1 VTRRIVVL
9 GDVMLDVIVQLKAD
23 VAPTSDT
30 PAAIRVT
37 RGGSGAN
44 LAIALRTSDHDVIY
58 VGAAGRDA
66 AADVF
71 VDALSEE
78 HVTPRLE
85 SFDGATGTVVSIVAR
100 DGQRSMLTDRGVNP
114 RLSAEFVAAQLKQP
128 FDHLHVSGY
137 LLLDPATREVSVSA
151 LAQARLRGSSTSVDV
166 CSVAPLREVTP
177 AVFLHNAAGATML
190 FANEEEALTLTSQDN
205 VEDALDVLAPLFD
218 EVVITVGARGVISA
232 QGMERFRA
240 NATDAIVV
248 DTTGAGDAATGA
260 YLGARLNYV
269 EPPTALADA
278 MVAAARVV
286 GGLGALGTSR
296 S

>member
-1 VTRRIVVL
+1 MTRRVVVL
-9 GDVMLDVIVQLKAD
+9 GDVMLDVIVQMKGD

-44 LAIALRTSDHDVIY
+44 LAIALRAADHDVIY

-66 AADVF
+66 AAEVF

-114 RLSAEFVAAQLKQP
+114 CLSADFVAAQLEQP

-151 LAQARLRGSSTSVDV
+151 LAQARRRGSSTSVDV

-177 AVFLHNAAGATML
+177 AVFLEAAAGATML
-190 FANEEEALTLTSQDN
+190 FANEEEASTLTSEPG
-205 VEDALDVLAPLFD
+205 VERALYVLGTLFD
-218 EVVITVGARGVISA
+218 EVVITAGARGA
-232 QGMERFRA
+232 LGARGPERFRA
-240 NATDAIVV
+240 SAGDVSVV

-260 YLGARLNYV
+260 YLGARLNGE
-269 EPPTALADA
+269 EPQAALVDA
-278 MVAAARVV
+278 MLAASRVV
-286 GGLGALGTSR
+286 SGLGALG
-296 S
+296 

>member
-1 VTRRIVVL
+1 VTRRVVVL
-9 GDVMLDVIVQLKAD
+9 GDVMLDVIVQLKSD

-44 LAIALRTSDHDVIY
+44 LAIALRSADHDVIY

-71 VDALSEE
+71 VDAVSAE
-78 HVTPRLE
+78 HVTLRLE

-114 RLSAEFVAAQLKQP
+114 CLSADFVAAQLEQP

-151 LAQARLRGSSTSVDV
+151 LAQARRRGSSTSVDV

-177 AVFLHNAAGATML
+177 AVFLQSTAGATML
-190 FANEEEALTLTSQDN
+190 FANEEEAMTLSSVAD
-205 VEDALDVLAPLFD
+205 VEYALDVLVPLFD

-232 QGMERFRA
+232 RGTERFRA
-240 NATDAIVV
+240 NATDASVI

-260 YLGARLNYV
+260 YLGARLNDV
-269 EPPTALADA
+269 EPPTALAEA
-278 MVAAARVV
+278 MAAAAGVV
-286 GGLGALGTSR
+286 SGLGALG
-296 S
+296 

>member
-1 VTRRIVVL
+1 VTRRVVVL

-44 LAIALRTSDHDVIY
+44 LAIALRTADHDVIY

-114 RLSAEFVAAQLKQP
+114 RLSADFVTAQLDQP

-151 LAQARLRGSSTSVDV
+151 LAHARLCGSSTSVDV
-166 CSVAPLREVTP
+166 CSVAPLRQVTP
-177 AVFLHNAAGATML
+177 AVFLRCAEGATML
-190 FANEEEALTLTSQDN
+190 FAIEEEALTLSSQTD
-205 VEDALDVLAPLFD
+205 VEHALDALAPLFD
-218 EVVITVGARGVISA
+218 EVVITLGARGVIGAKAS
-232 QGMERFRA
+232 ERYRA
-240 NATDAIVV
+240 SATDASVV

-260 YLGARLNYV
+260 YLGARLNGV
-269 EPPTALADA
+269 EPPSALANA
-278 MVAAARVV
+278 MVAAARVIS
-286 GGLGALGTSR
+286 GLGALG
-296 S
+296 